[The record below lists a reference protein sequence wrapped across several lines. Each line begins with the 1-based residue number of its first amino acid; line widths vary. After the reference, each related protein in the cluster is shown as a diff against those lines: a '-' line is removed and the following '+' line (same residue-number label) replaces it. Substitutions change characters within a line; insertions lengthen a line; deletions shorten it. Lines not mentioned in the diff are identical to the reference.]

1 MEAFAITGTIVDCP
15 KDDSWDLRIATDG
28 LLVINEKGTIVFR
41 GTISDLT
48 EVKEKFSV
56 SKVITLQ
63 NKNEFLLPGFIDSH
77 IHASQYPNAG
87 SVMTVVE
94 FLSVSG
100 EIQ

>member
-15 KDDSWDLRIATDG
+15 EDDSWDLRIATDG

-41 GTISDLT
+41 GKISDLT

-87 SVMTVVE
+87 SVVTVVE
-94 FLSVSG
+94 FLSAPD
-100 EIQ
+100 